1 MSTSLHAVTNNS
13 ARTLRASRRVPV
25 MTALAAALLAGAAA
39 PGAAAADSR
48 AVAKAAARQDR
59 PELQQAIQAFVDA
72 DLAAGV
78 QMRVNDERGEWIGS
92 AGVRKLGSSVKP
104 PTNGLF
110 RAGSVT
116 KNFIATVVLQLVA
129 EGKVGLDKPVA
140 DHLPQFKLDRE
151 ITVRMLLQHTSGLYA
166 YTGEFRPDGSVEP
179 GIPATGKDWVGN
191 RFKTYQPEEL
201 VRFALSKGPRF
212 KPGKG
217 WSYSNTNYTLAQILI
232 EKVSGRSIAEEMKR
246 RILRPLGLRHTV
258 LPGTTNIPG
267 PHAHGYYRYEE
278 VPGQWK
284 VIDVSRQN
292 PSMTAGAGDII
303 STTKDLHTF
312 FSALNSG
319 KLIPARLLTEMR
331 EPHPSSA
338 GVFGSYG
345 LGLYVQK
352 LDPDCGVVFNHNGS
366 ATAGYS
372 ALMYSTPDGK
382 KTLTA
387 SVTTGDRAGDV
398 AAFPKLLDNLLKEV
412 FCGGKATD

>member
-1 MSTSLHAVTNNS
+1 
-13 ARTLRASRRVPV
+13 
-25 MTALAAALLAGAAA
+25 LLAGAAA
-39 PGAAAADSR
+39 PASSAAVPNAATG
-48 AVAKAAARQDR
+48 QER
-59 PELQQAIQAFVDA
+59 PELQKAIQAFVDA
-72 DLAAGV
+72 DLAAGM
-78 QMRVNDERGEWIGS
+78 QMRVNDERGEWLGS
-92 AGVRKLGSSVKP
+92 AGVRKLGASTKP
-104 PTNGLF
+104 PTNGVF

-116 KNFIATVVLQLVA
+116 KNVIATVVLQLVA

-140 DHLPQFKLDRE
+140 AYLPKFKLDRE

-179 GIPATGKDWVGN
+179 GIPAAGKEWVTN
-191 RFKTYQPEEL
+191 RFKTYRPEEL
-201 VRFALSKGPRF
+201 VRFALSKKPRF

-217 WSYSNTNYTLAQILI
+217 WSYSNTNYTLAQLLI
-232 EKVSGRSIAEEMKR
+232 EKVTGRSIATEMQR
-246 RILRPLGLRHTV
+246 RILRPLKMRHTL
-258 LPGTTNIPG
+258 LPGTTNLPG

-278 VPGQWK
+278 TPGQWK
-284 VIDVSRQN
+284 VIDVTRQN

-303 STTKDLHTF
+303 STTEDLHTF

-331 EPHPSSA
+331 TPHPASA
-338 GVFGSYG
+338 GLFGSYG

-352 LDPDCGVVFNHNGS
+352 LNPNCGIVYNHNGS

-372 ALMYSTPDGK
+372 ALMYSSPDGK

-398 AAFPKLLDNLLKEV
+398 AAFPELLDNLLKEV
-412 FCGGKATD
+412 FCGARSAN